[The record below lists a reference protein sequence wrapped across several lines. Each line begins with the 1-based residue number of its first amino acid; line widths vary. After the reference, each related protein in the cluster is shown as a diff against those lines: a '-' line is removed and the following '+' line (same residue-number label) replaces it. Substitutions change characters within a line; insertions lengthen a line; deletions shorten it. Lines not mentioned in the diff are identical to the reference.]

1 MKKLVDLILEVLKE
15 IDVRDAYGHLVSTDI
30 PKLKLNRYSLPDE
43 EIVFIVNPFIS
54 FVKHKY
60 GSKYETYLEK
70 MLELISK
77 LKKNNESIDRIAGT
91 VNKKFDSGFSASQIK
106 KLLEVFKQADDLRGT
121 ENLINYYNQVVK
133 RKDLELPIYKPSK
146 DKPREPT
153 PVLREKKVKVKYKC
167 N

>member
-1 MKKLVDLILEVLKE
+1 MQKLVDLILEVLKE

-54 FVKHKY
+54 FVKYKY

-77 LKKNNESIDRIAGT
+77 LKRNNELS
-91 VNKKFDSGFSASQIK
+91 
-106 KLLEVFKQADDLRGT
+106 
-121 ENLINYYNQVVK
+121 LIH
-133 RKDLELPIYKPSK
+133 I
-146 DKPREPT
+146 
-153 PVLREKKVKVKYKC
+153 
-167 N
+167 